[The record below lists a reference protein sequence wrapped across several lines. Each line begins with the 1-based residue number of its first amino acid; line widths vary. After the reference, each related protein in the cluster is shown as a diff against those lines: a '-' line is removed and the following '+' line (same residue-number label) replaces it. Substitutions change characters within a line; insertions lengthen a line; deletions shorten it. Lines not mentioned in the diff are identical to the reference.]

1 MTKQQLA
8 ALFSKS
14 FERKERP
21 NGENFYCLKDGTPD
35 WIKDAVHEAHGDLFP
50 NDWVYAQCKAIA
62 DSMTECAAAEWTHN
76 TMEWADSNV
85 DIYNSDRAAWLG
97 SHLHFGAAVDE
108 AVEELGHSDQGIY
121 GDIALGQL
129 RLLEQ
134 IAYVLIQAV
143 EDQAE
148 VEEEQD
154 NFDTYTDAAAD

>member
-8 ALFSKS
+8 ALFANS

-35 WIKDAVHEAHGDLFP
+35 WIKEAVHQAHGDLFP
-50 NDWVYAQCKAIA
+50 NDWIYAQCKAIA
-62 DSMTECAAAEWTHN
+62 QDMTEYEPEDW
-76 TMEWADSNV
+76 MDSVSDWADSNV

-97 SHLHFGAAVDE
+97 SHLHFGEAVDE

-121 GDIALGQL
+121 GDIAQGQYKV
-129 RLLEQ
+129 LEQ

-148 VEEEQD
+148 VEEEEEEEE
-154 NFDTYTDAAAD
+154 TADSSED